1 MLNEIIFYQNID
13 GNFQEKYVSLEGT
26 IYQKKSY
33 YKSNLYFTSKLYV
46 EVQNIFRGFWSF
58 RFLKRP

>member
-33 YKSNLYFTSKLYV
+33 YKSNLYLQASYMLKFKIYF
-46 EVQNIFRGFWSF
+46 EVFEASDF
-58 RFLKRP
+58 